1 MYPSELDEEKAL
13 RIGASFGAYLIS
25 RGVRTCIVGRD
36 NRSSSESLA
45 NAFIEGITQS
55 AGLGVLNI
63 GLAPSSTLC
72 FALMNNPQ
80 YAGASI
86 TASHNPVAYNG
97 IKFYNKGLVPLSAE
111 ELAFVRTEFERNAER
126 PKAARPGNVENGSY
140 NGQHAAY
147 VAAKHRPGKKIKVV
161 VDCGNSVCSLVALP
175 MLGEMGIETV
185 PLFCEPDGRFPNHLP
200 DPHKREN
207 YAAISEKVVEEGADL
222 GIMFDGDGDRA
233 GFCDESG
240 EIIEG
245 DFVHIMFLRNLLSRK
260 KGAVAVLDLRLSR
273 AVFEEVKLL
282 GGKAVMSKAG
292 RMAIH
297 EEMGRLNADYGG
309 EVTGHISFAENGGN
323 DDAFWSAALLI
334 RILSE
339 SNQPVSRI
347 ISMLPHYESLP
358 ELRIPCPNEK
368 KFSIVE
374 SAKAALTKEYPG
386 KVSSLDGARL
396 DINRAWGLVRVS
408 NTEPQITL
416 RFEGNTKKDLEDIY
430 AVFVR
435 ILGNEGVE
443 LPSIEDA
450 AK

>member
-1 MYPSELDEEKAL
+1 
-13 RIGASFGAYLIS
+13 
-25 RGVRTCIVGRD
+25 
-36 NRSSSESLA
+36 
-45 NAFIEGITQS
+45 
-55 AGLGVLNI
+55 
-63 GLAPSSTLC
+63 
-72 FALMNNPQ
+72 
-80 YAGASI
+80 
-86 TASHNPVAYNG
+86 
-97 IKFYNKGLVPLSAE
+97 
-111 ELAFVRTEFERNAER
+111 
-126 PKAARPGNVENGSY
+126 
-140 NGQHAAY
+140 
-147 VAAKHRPGKKIKVV
+147 
-161 VDCGNSVCSLVALP
+161 
-175 MLGEMGIETV
+175 
-185 PLFCEPDGRFPNHLP
+185 
-200 DPHKREN
+200 
-207 YAAISEKVVEEGADL
+207 
-222 GIMFDGDGDRA
+222 
-233 GFCDESG
+233 
-240 EIIEG
+240 
-245 DFVHIMFLRNLLSRK
+245 
-260 KGAVAVLDLRLSR
+260 
-273 AVFEEVKLL
+273 
-282 GGKAVMSKAG
+282 MSKAG